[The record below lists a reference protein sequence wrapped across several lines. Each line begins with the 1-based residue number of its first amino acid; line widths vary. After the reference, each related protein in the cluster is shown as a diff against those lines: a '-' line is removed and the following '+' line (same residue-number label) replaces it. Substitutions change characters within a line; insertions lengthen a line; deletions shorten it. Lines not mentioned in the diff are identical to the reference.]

1 MKIPFTN
8 AIMTL
13 LLRRISQYGVQGF
26 SISSRRGMTLSSFPQ
41 HCGVVG
47 QHFIRDGSVVV
58 NTFIGPPSPRVHANT
73 IRLYSTVKREDTA
86 TIQEGTE
93 EEETDT
99 LYPSSKDEEEEES
112 NDAQDEHDNDEEDA
126 DGEDEEQNAFLQA
139 LGKSIQQCL
148 QKQRNIQSSLLS
160 ELEKAQSVESTLKR
174 ANLILANLYQ
184 MPPGTTSIMVQDWD
198 LDGKDVELTL
208 NTKEY
213 SSAQEE
219 ADDLFS
225 KAKKM
230 KRGSVVVQ
238 ELLGRVEGALEVLMD
253 SEMDF
258 DAAILEEEEDLK
270 EARLNLVL
278 DRLERSSGKTGFRII
293 SPKQNSSV
301 KKPNRHKKKKNTR
314 PEPTFRKFKSPSGCI
329 VLVGRNRRDN
339 EALCFQVSR
348 GDDVW
353 MHSRGCPGAHV
364 LLQIRRGS
372 PRPAD
377 QDFQF
382 AADLAAFYSDART
395 ERKAD
400 VTTADAKHIQ
410 KPRGAPLGAVKVRQ
424 ERETWIGYPENVAE
438 ELKVA
443 REQSGVAWDEGGSR
457 SLGGKAKNRKYTKEV
472 AKQVLA
478 KKRKERKKKRR
489 GGGATGDAEDMSFY

>member
-1 MKIPFTN
+1 M
-8 AIMTL
+8 MTL
-13 LLRRISQYGVQGF
+13 FLRRISQYGVHGWSPVSQQQSSTR
-26 SISSRRGMTLSSFPQ
+26 SIRIAISFQRFGVGHFKQASTTTTNNARRSEETL
-41 HCGVVG
+41 
-47 QHFIRDGSVVV
+47 
-58 NTFIGPPSPRVHANT
+58 PRPWVHANT
-73 IRLYSTVKREDTA
+73 SSRLFSTVNREDA
-86 TIQEGTE
+86 TVEHEGAE
-93 EEETDT
+93 EEEA
-99 LYPSSKDEEEEES
+99 LYPSNDE
-112 NDAQDEHDNDEEDA
+112 DDDDQDEHESPLPPPPQDP
-126 DGEDEEQNAFLQA
+126 FVQA
-139 LGKSIQQCL
+139 LGTSIQKTL

-160 ELEKAQSVESTLKR
+160 ELEKAQSLESTMKR

-184 MPPGTTSIMVQDWD
+184 MPHGTTVVTVQDWD
-198 LDGKDVELTL
+198 LDGQDVELTL
-208 NTKEY
+208 NSKEY

-219 ADDLFS
+219 ADALFS
-225 KAKKM
+225 LAKKM
-230 KRGSVVVQ
+230 KRGSVVVK
-238 ELLGRVEGALEVLMD
+238 ELLERVESALEVLVD
-253 SEMDF
+253 SEIDF
-258 DAAILEEEEDLK
+258 DAAMEEEDSDLIQ
-270 EARLNLVL
+270 ARLNIIL
-278 DRLERSSGKTGFRII
+278 DRLERSSKITGFRII
-293 SPKQNSSV
+293 STNTKQNDS
-301 KKPNRHKKKKNTR
+301 KKANRPGKKKKSTR

-372 PRPAD
+372 PRPTD

-395 ERKAD
+395 ERKAA

-424 ERETWIGYPENVAE
+424 ERETWVGYPENVDE

-443 REQSGVAWDEGGSR
+443 REQSGVAWDESGSR

-472 AKQVLA
+472 AKQTQA
-478 KKRKERKKKRR
+478 KKRKEKRR
-489 GGGATGDAEDMSFY
+489 KRKGGIGAGEAEDGSSFY